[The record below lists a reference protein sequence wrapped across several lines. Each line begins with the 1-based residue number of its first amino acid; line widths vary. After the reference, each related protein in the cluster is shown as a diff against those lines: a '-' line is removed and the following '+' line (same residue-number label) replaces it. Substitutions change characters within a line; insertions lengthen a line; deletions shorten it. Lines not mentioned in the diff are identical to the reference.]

1 MRKLSLALLLLALTA
16 APAFATTM
24 VLATDEELFDQAA
37 LILEGTVV
45 SQRPE
50 ASGRPSTEY
59 RVRVDR
65 TIKGRAPRSEVIV
78 RVPGGTTAAGLTLE
92 IHGAPELAVGERA
105 LLFLTAR
112 PAGTYGTLHL
122 AMGAFREAR
131 VDGRKLAVR
140 DLSEMADVSGAP
152 LETGWE
158 RDFARFSGWLADR
171 AAGLRRP
178 ADYMVQAPAAS
189 LASAF
194 EKFNY
199 LQGRKQLWLEFGR
212 GQSIVWRAHEGGQ
225 PGLAGGGFDPF
236 LAGIRVWNDDPGTT
250 IRYTYAGTTGV
261 DTGFTD
267 FDELN
272 VIVFEDPNQE
282 IDGTFECTQPGRG
295 SGVLAVGG
303 TWTSSEDPEP
313 RPIGGAD
320 IIVNDGA
327 GCWFVNDARAEQVYG
342 HELGHTL
349 GLGHSCGDIRTGSC
363 NNNRLKDEALMR
375 ASAHS
380 DDRGARLNDDDRAG
394 AASLYG
400 NGSTPSPGKPA
411 PPSGVSALTV
421 SRTEIEVAWDDNSTN
436 ETKFTLQMK
445 TGQGSFRLIKT
456 LPANTTSVRITGLK
470 PGTRYSFRLQAK
482 NKKGTS
488 AFSEVVTVQTLP

>member
-1 MRKLSLALLLLALTA
+1 MRKLTLALFFLVLAA
-16 APAFATTM
+16 APALATTM

-45 SQRPE
+45 SRGPD
-50 ASGRPSTEY
+50 ASGSPSTEY
-59 RVRVDR
+59 RVQVDR
-65 TIKGRAPRSEVIV
+65 TIKGRAPWSEVVV
-78 RVPGGTTAAGLTLE
+78 RVPGGTTAEGLTLE

-105 LLFLTAR
+105 LLFLKAR
-112 PAGTYGTLHL
+112 PAGTYGILHL
-122 AMGAFREAR
+122 AMGAFREAG
-131 VDGRKLAVR
+131 VDGRKLALR
-140 DLSEMADVSGAP
+140 DLSEMAEVSGAP
-152 LETGWE
+152 QQTGRE

-178 ADYMVQAPAAS
+178 ADYFVQAPAAS
-189 LASAF
+189 IGRAF

-212 GQSIVWRAHEGGQ
+212 GQSVVWRAHQSGQ
-225 PGLAGGGFDPF
+225 PGLAGGGFNPF
-236 LAGIRVWNDDPGTT
+236 QAGISAWNDDPGTT

-261 DTGFTD
+261 DAGFTD
-267 FDELN
+267 FDDLN
-272 VIVFEDPNQE
+272 VIIFEDPNQE
-282 IDGTFECTQPGRG
+282 IDGSFECSQPGRG
-295 SGVLAVGG
+295 SGILAVGG

-327 GCWFVNDARAEQVYG
+327 GCWFVNDKRAEQVYA

-363 NNNRLKDEALMR
+363 NNNRLQDEALMR
-375 ASAHS
+375 ANAHS

-394 AASLYG
+394 VASLYG
-400 NGSTPSPGKPA
+400 NGSTPSTGKPA
-411 PPSGVSALTV
+411 PPSGVSASTV
-421 SRTEIEVAWDDNSTN
+421 SRTEIEVAWHDNSSN

-445 TGQGSFRLIKT
+445 TGRGRS
-456 LPANTTSVRITGLK
+456 G
-470 PGTRYSFRLQAK
+470 
-482 NKKGTS
+482 
-488 AFSEVVTVQTLP
+488 